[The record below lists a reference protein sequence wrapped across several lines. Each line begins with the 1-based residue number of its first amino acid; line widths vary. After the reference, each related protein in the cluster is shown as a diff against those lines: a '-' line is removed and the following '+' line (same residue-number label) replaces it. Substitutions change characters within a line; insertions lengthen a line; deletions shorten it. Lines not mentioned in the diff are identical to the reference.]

1 MVTASQ
7 SDARTHRTPKHF
19 VRNARETVLFRES
32 FGSAHASSRRFPRLA
47 IRASFVIRLPRRPAR
62 EDFRSSRA
70 EAGHSPAAP
79 YPGEGW
85 CFVIPDTRHNPVGQ
99 SINSHGILN
108 RLDKCAASAFTPKT
122 SVV

>member
-32 FGSAHASSRRFPRLA
+32 FGNAHASSRRFPRLA

-62 EDFRSSRA
+62 EDFGV
-70 EAGHSPAAP
+70 AGR
-79 YPGEGW
+79 GEGNW
-85 CFVIPDTRHNPVGQ
+85 LPPPKPAKAGALAIPITLHFPLG
-99 SINSHGILN
+99 
-108 RLDKCAASAFTPKT
+108 K
-122 SVV
+122 